1 MPSSSKRGLG
11 RGFDSLIPTQIDVE
25 FDPTAEV
32 VRTPEGTDKR
42 VAADEVMQLEVGI
55 VSPNPHQPR
64 TVFDEGAL
72 AELAAS
78 IKEHG
83 VMQPIVVVEEKG
95 EYQLVAGERRL
106 RASKLAGK
114 KTIPAIVRSYSKQ
127 QQVEL
132 ALIENIQREDLN
144 PLETATSY
152 RKLVEE
158 FNMSNDDIAKR
169 VGKDTSTVSNTM
181 RLLNLPLDAKRA
193 VAEGVIT
200 EGHGRV
206 ILSLKD
212 EHKQL
217 ELLDMIVKGGWTVRQ
232 AEAFARDF
240 KRKTST
246 IDKVAA
252 KQAARNEVTEAISAR
267 LKTPVTIQR
276 TAKGGKLLI
285 QFTTDAELERLKRL
299 ITGQ

>member
-1 MPSSSKRGLG
+1 MPSRGLG
-11 RGFDSLIPTQIDVE
+11 RGFDALIPTQIDVE
-25 FDPTAEV
+25 FDPTADIV
-32 VRTPEGTDKR
+32 KTPEGTDKR
-42 VAADEVMQLEVGI
+42 VAADEVLQLEVGI
-55 VSPNPHQPR
+55 ISPNPHQPR
-64 TVFDEGAL
+64 QAFDESAL
-72 AELAAS
+72 SELATS

-83 VMQPIVVVEEKG
+83 VMQPVVVIESKG

-114 KTIPAIVRSYSKQ
+114 KTIPAIVRSYNKQ

-144 PLETATSY
+144 PMETATSY
-152 RKLVEE
+152 RKLVDE
-158 FNMSNDDIAKR
+158 FSMSNDDIARR

-193 VAEGVIT
+193 VAEGTIS

-206 ILSLKD
+206 ILSLKEND
-212 EHKQL
+212 KQL
-217 ELLDMIVKGGWTVRQ
+217 ELLDLIVKNSWTVRQ

-240 KRKTST
+240 KRKATT
-246 IDKVAA
+246 VDKVAA
-252 KQAARNEVTEAISAR
+252 KQAARNEVTEAISNR
-267 LKTPVTIQR
+267 LKTPVSIQR

-285 QFTTDAELERLKRL
+285 QFSTDKELERLKKAIL
-299 ITGQ
+299 GD

>member
-1 MPSSSKRGLG
+1 VSSNNRGLG
-11 RGFDSLIPTQIDVE
+11 RGFDALIPTQIDVE
-25 FDPTAEV
+25 FDPTAELV
-32 VRTPEGTDKR
+32 KTPEGTDKR
-42 VAADEVMQLEVGI
+42 VAADEVMQLDVTI
-55 VSPNPHQPR
+55 ISPNPHQPR
-64 TVFDEGAL
+64 TTFDEGAL

-83 VMQPIVVVEEKG
+83 VMQPIVVVESKG
-95 EYQLVAGERRL
+95 DYQLVAGERRL

-114 KTIPAIVRSYSKQ
+114 TTIPAIVRSYSKQ

-193 VAEGVIT
+193 VAEGVIS

-206 ILSLKD
+206 ILSVKEND
-212 EHKQL
+212 KQL
-217 ELLDMIVKGGWTVRQ
+217 ELLDLIVKNGWTVRQ

-252 KQAARNEVTEAISAR
+252 KQAKHNDVTEALSTR
-267 LKTPVTIQR
+267 LKTPVSIQR

-285 QFTTDAELERLKRL
+285 QFATDKELERLKKA
-299 ITGQ
+299 IIGE

>member
-1 MPSSSKRGLG
+1 MPSNRGLG
-11 RGFDSLIPTQIDVE
+11 RGFDALIPTQIDVE

-32 VRTPEGTDKR
+32 IKTPEGGDKR
-42 VAADEVMQLEVGI
+42 VAADEVMQLEVGMI
-55 VSPNPHQPR
+55 SPNPHQPR
-64 TVFDEGAL
+64 QVFDDAAL
-72 AELAAS
+72 ADLAAS

-83 VMQPIVVVEEKG
+83 VMQPVVVIETKG

-114 KTIPAIVRSYSKQ
+114 KTIPAIVRSYNKQ

-144 PLETATSY
+144 PMETATSY
-152 RKLVEE
+152 RKLADE
-158 FNMSNDDIAKR
+158 FSMSNDDIAKR

-193 VAEGVIT
+193 VAEGVIS

-206 ILSLKD
+206 ILSVKD
-212 EHKQL
+212 NDKQL
-217 ELLDMIVKGGWTVRQ
+217 ELLDLIVKNGWTVRQ

-246 IDKVAA
+246 VDKVAA
-252 KQAARNEVTEAISAR
+252 KQAARNEVTEAIAGR

-276 TAKGGKLLI
+276 TAKGGKLVI
-285 QFTTDAELERLKRL
+285 QFSSDKELERLKKAIL
-299 ITGQ
+299 GD

>member
-1 MPSSSKRGLG
+1 MPSRGLG
-11 RGFDSLIPTQIDVE
+11 RGFDALIPTQIDVE

-32 VRTPEGTDKR
+32 VKTPEGGDKR
-42 VAADEVMQLEVGI
+42 VAADEVLQLEVGI
-55 VSPNPHQPR
+55 ISPNPHQPR
-64 TVFDEGAL
+64 EVFNEGAL
-72 AELAAS
+72 EELAVS

-83 VMQPIVVVEEKG
+83 VMQPIVVIEAKG

-114 KTIPAIVRSYSKQ
+114 KTIPAIVRSFNKQ

-152 RKLVEE
+152 RKLADE

-193 VAEGVIT
+193 VAEGVIS

-206 ILSLKD
+206 ILSVKEND
-212 EHKQL
+212 KQL
-217 ELLDMIVKGGWTVRQ
+217 ELLDLIVKNGWTVRQ

-240 KRKTST
+240 KRKAST
-246 IDKVAA
+246 IDKVTA
-252 KQAARNEVTEAISAR
+252 KQAKHNDVTAAISNR
-267 LKTPVTIQR
+267 LKTPVSIQR

-285 QFTTDAELERLKRL
+285 QFSSEKELERLKKSIL
-299 ITGQ
+299 GE

>member
-1 MPSSSKRGLG
+1 MPSRGLG
-11 RGFDSLIPTQIDVE
+11 RGFDALIPTQIDVE
-25 FDPTAEV
+25 FDPTADV
-32 VRTPEGTDKR
+32 VKTPEGTDKR
-42 VAADEVMQLEVGI
+42 VAADEVLQLDVAI
-55 VSPNPHQPR
+55 ISPNPHQPR
-64 TVFDEGAL
+64 LDFDPTAL
-72 AELAAS
+72 DELAAS

-83 VMQPIVVVEEKG
+83 VMQPVVVIEAKG

-193 VAEGVIT
+193 VAEGVIS

-206 ILSLKD
+206 ILSLKEND
-212 EHKQL
+212 KQL
-217 ELLDMIVKGGWTVRQ
+217 ELLDMIIKNGWTVRQ

-240 KRKTST
+240 KKKTT
-246 IDKVAA
+246 TVDKVAA
-252 KQAARNEVTEAISAR
+252 KQAARNEVTEAIAHR

-285 QFTTDAELERLKRL
+285 QFSTDKELERLKKAIL
-299 ITGQ
+299 GD

>member
-1 MPSSSKRGLG
+1 MPSSRGLG
-11 RGFDSLIPTQIDVE
+11 RGFDALIPTQIDVE
-25 FDPTAEV
+25 FDPTADIV
-32 VRTPEGTDKR
+32 KTPEGGDKR
-42 VAADEVMQLEVGI
+42 VAADEVLQLEVGI
-55 VSPNPHQPR
+55 IEPNPHQPR
-64 TVFDEGAL
+64 QVFDEAAL

-83 VMQPIVVVEEKG
+83 VMQPVVVIESKG
-95 EYQLVAGERRL
+95 SYQLVAGERRL

-132 ALIENIQREDLN
+132 ALIENIQRENLN
-144 PLETATSY
+144 PMETATSY
-152 RKLVEE
+152 RKLVDE
-158 FNMSNDDIAKR
+158 FSMSNDDIAAR

-193 VAEGVIT
+193 VADGTIS

-212 EHKQL
+212 NEKQL
-217 ELLDMIVKGGWTVRQ
+217 ELLDLIVKNSWTVRQ

-246 IDKVAA
+246 VDKVAA
-252 KQAARNEVTEAISAR
+252 KQAAHNEVTESISKQ
-267 LKTPVTIQR
+267 LKTPVSIQR

-285 QFTTDAELERLKRL
+285 AFSSDKELERLKKA
-299 ITGQ
+299 ITGE

>member
-1 MPSSSKRGLG
+1 MPSSNRGLG
-11 RGFDSLIPTQIDVE
+11 RGFDALIPTQIDVE
-25 FDPTAEV
+25 FDPMAEV
-32 VRTPEGTDKR
+32 VKTPEGTDKR
-42 VAADEVMQLEVGI
+42 VAADEVLQLEVGI
-55 VSPNPHQPR
+55 ISPNPHQPR
-64 TVFDEGAL
+64 EHFDDGAL

-78 IKEHG
+78 ITQHG
-83 VMQPIVVVEEKG
+83 VMQPVVVIESKG

-152 RKLVEE
+152 RKLVDE
-158 FNMSNDDIAKR
+158 FNMSNDDIAQR

-193 VAEGVIT
+193 VAEGTIS

-206 ILSLKD
+206 ILSLKEND
-212 EHKQL
+212 KQL
-217 ELLDMIVKGGWTVRQ
+217 ELLDLIVKNGWTVRQ

-252 KQAARNEVTEAISAR
+252 KQAARNELTEEIASR

-276 TAKGGKLLI
+276 TAKGGKLVI
-285 QFTTDAELERLKRL
+285 QFSTDKELERLKKAIL
-299 ITGQ
+299 GD

>member
-1 MPSSSKRGLG
+1 LG
-11 RGFDSLIPTQIDVE
+11 RGFDALIPTQIDVE

-32 VRTPEGTDKR
+32 VKTPEGTDKR
-42 VAADEVMQLEVGI
+42 VAADEVLQLEVAI
-55 VSPNPHQPR
+55 IAPNPHQPR
-64 TVFDEGAL
+64 QHFDDQAL
-72 AELAAS
+72 SDLAAS
-78 IKEHG
+78 IMEHG
-83 VMQPIVVVEEKG
+83 VMQPIVVVEQNG
-95 EYQLVAGERRL
+95 NYQLVAGERRL
-106 RASKLAGK
+106 RASKLAHK

-158 FNMSNDDIAKR
+158 FNMSNDEIAKR

-181 RLLNLPLDAKRA
+181 RLLNLPIDAKRA
-193 VAEGVIT
+193 VADGVIS

-206 ILSLKD
+206 ILSVKD
-212 EHKQL
+212 DTKQL
-217 ELLDMIVKGGWTVRQ
+217 ELLKLIIDRGWTVRQ

-246 IDKVAA
+246 VDKVAA
-252 KQAARNEVTEAISAR
+252 KQAQHTEVTEVLAR
-267 LKTPVTIQR
+267 KLKAPVAIQR

-285 QFTTDAELERLKRL
+285 QFSTDNELERLKKAIL
-299 ITGQ
+299 GD

>member
-1 MPSSSKRGLG
+1 MPSSRGLG
-11 RGFDSLIPTQIDVE
+11 RGFDALIPTQIDVE
-25 FDPTAEV
+25 FDPTADV
-32 VRTPEGTDKR
+32 VKTPDGGDKR
-42 VAADEVMQLEVGI
+42 VAADEVLQLEVGI
-55 VSPNPHQPR
+55 IEPNPHQPR
-64 TVFDEGAL
+64 QNFDEAAL

-83 VMQPIVVVEEKG
+83 VMQPVVVIESKG
-95 EYQLVAGERRL
+95 SYQLVAGERRL

-114 KTIPAIVRSYSKQ
+114 KTIPAIVRSYGKQ

-132 ALIENIQREDLN
+132 ALIENIQRENLN
-144 PLETATSY
+144 PMETATSY
-152 RKLVEE
+152 RKLADE
-158 FNMSNDDIAKR
+158 FGMSNDDIAAR

-193 VAEGVIT
+193 VAEGVIS

-212 EHKQL
+212 NEKQL
-217 ELLDMIVKGGWTVRQ
+217 ELLDLIVKNGWTVRQ

-252 KQAARNEVTEAISAR
+252 KQAARSEVTEAISAR
-267 LKTPVTIQR
+267 LKTPVSIQR

-285 QFTTDAELERLKRL
+285 QFSSDKELERLKKAIL
-299 ITGQ
+299 GD

>member
-1 MPSSSKRGLG
+1 MPSSRGLG
-11 RGFDSLIPTQIDVE
+11 RGFDALIPTQIDVE
-25 FDPTAEV
+25 FDPTADV
-32 VRTPEGTDKR
+32 VKTPDGGDKR
-42 VAADEVMQLEVGI
+42 VAADEVLQLEVGI
-55 VSPNPHQPR
+55 IEPNPHQPR
-64 TVFDEGAL
+64 QNFDEAAL
-72 AELAAS
+72 AELATS

-83 VMQPIVVVEEKG
+83 VMQPVVVIESKG
-95 EYQLVAGERRL
+95 SYQLVAGERRL

-114 KTIPAIVRSYSKQ
+114 KTIPAIVRSYGKQ

-132 ALIENIQREDLN
+132 ALIENIQRENLN
-144 PLETATSY
+144 PMETATSY
-152 RKLVEE
+152 RKLADE
-158 FNMSNDDIAKR
+158 FGMSNDDIAAR

-193 VAEGVIT
+193 VAEGVIS

-212 EHKQL
+212 NEKQL
-217 ELLDMIVKGGWTVRQ
+217 ELLDLIVKNGWTVRQ

-252 KQAARNEVTEAISAR
+252 KQAARSEVTEAISAR
-267 LKTPVTIQR
+267 LKTPVSIQR

-285 QFTTDAELERLKRL
+285 QFSSDKELERLKKAIL
-299 ITGQ
+299 GD

>member
-1 MPSSSKRGLG
+1 VPSSRGLG
-11 RGFDSLIPTQIDVE
+11 RGFDALIPTQIDVE
-25 FDPTAEV
+25 FDPTAEIV
-32 VRTPEGTDKR
+32 KTPEGGDKR
-42 VAADEVMQLEVGI
+42 VAADEVLQLEVGI
-55 VSPNPHQPR
+55 IEPNPHQPR
-64 TVFDEGAL
+64 QVFDEAAL

-83 VMQPIVVVEEKG
+83 VMQPVVVIESKG
-95 EYQLVAGERRL
+95 IYQLVAGERRL

-132 ALIENIQREDLN
+132 ALIENIQRENLN
-144 PLETATSY
+144 PMETATSY
-152 RKLVEE
+152 RKLVDE
-158 FNMSNDDIAKR
+158 FSMSNDDIAAR

-193 VAEGVIT
+193 VADGTIS

-212 EHKQL
+212 NEKQL
-217 ELLDMIVKGGWTVRQ
+217 ELLDLIVKNGWTVRQ

-246 IDKVAA
+246 VDKVAA
-252 KQAARNEVTEAISAR
+252 KQAAHNEVTESISKQ
-267 LKTPVTIQR
+267 LKTPVSIQR

-285 QFTTDAELERLKRL
+285 SFSNDKELERLKKA
-299 ITGQ
+299 ITGE

>member
-1 MPSSSKRGLG
+1 MSSNNRGLG
-11 RGFDSLIPTQIDVE
+11 RGFDALIPTQIDVE
-25 FDPTAEV
+25 FDPTADLV
-32 VRTPEGTDKR
+32 KTPEGADKR
-42 VAADEVMQLEVGI
+42 VAADEVMKLEVGI

-64 TVFDEGAL
+64 TTFDEGAL

-83 VMQPIVVVEEKG
+83 VMQPIVVVESKG

-114 KTIPAIVRSYSKQ
+114 TTIPAIVRSYSKQ

-169 VGKDTSTVSNTM
+169 VGKDTSTISNTM

-193 VAEGVIT
+193 VAEGVIS

-206 ILSLKD
+206 ILSVKEND
-212 EHKQL
+212 KQL
-217 ELLDMIVKGGWTVRQ
+217 ELLDLIIKNGWTVRQ

-240 KRKTST
+240 KSKAST
-246 IDKVAA
+246 VDKVAA
-252 KQAARNEVTEAISAR
+252 KQAKHNDVTKAISTR
-267 LKTPVTIQR
+267 LKAPVSIQR
-276 TAKGGKLLI
+276 TAKGGKLVI
-285 QFTTDAELERLKRL
+285 QFATDKELERLKKAIL
-299 ITGQ
+299 GS

>member
-1 MPSSSKRGLG
+1 MSTNNRGLG
-11 RGFDSLIPTQIDVE
+11 RGFDALIPTQIDVE

-32 VRTPEGTDKR
+32 VKTPEGTDKR

-64 TVFDEGAL
+64 LTFDEGAL

-83 VMQPIVVVEEKG
+83 VMQPIVVVESKG

-152 RKLVEE
+152 RKLVDE

-193 VAEGVIT
+193 VAEGVIS

-206 ILSLKD
+206 ILSVKEND
-212 EHKQL
+212 KQL
-217 ELLDMIVKGGWTVRQ
+217 ELLDLIVKNGWTVRQ

-240 KRKTST
+240 KRKTT
-246 IDKVAA
+246 TVDKVAA
-252 KQAARNEVTEAISAR
+252 KQAARNEVTEAIAGR

-285 QFTTDAELERLKRL
+285 QFSSDKELERLKKAIL
-299 ITGQ
+299 GD

>member
-1 MPSSSKRGLG
+1 MSSNNRGLG
-11 RGFDSLIPTQIDVE
+11 RGFDALIPTQIDVE
-25 FDPTAEV
+25 FDPTADV
-32 VRTPEGTDKR
+32 VKTPDGTDKR
-42 VAADEVMQLEVGI
+42 VAADEVLQLEVSI
-55 VSPNPHQPR
+55 ISPNPHQPR
-64 TVFDEGAL
+64 ITFDPGTL
-72 AELAAS
+72 DELAAS
-78 IKEHG
+78 IREHG
-83 VMQPIVVVEEKG
+83 VMQPVVVIENKD

-114 KTIPAIVRSYSKQ
+114 KTIPAIVRSYNKQ

-158 FNMSNDDIAKR
+158 FNMSNDDIARR

-193 VAEGVIT
+193 VAEGVIS

-206 ILSLKD
+206 ILSLK
-212 EHKQL
+212 ENHKQL
-217 ELLDMIVKGGWTVRQ
+217 ELLDMIIKNGWTVRQ
-232 AEAFARDF
+232 TEAFARDF

-246 IDKVAA
+246 ADNVVA
-252 KQAARNEVTEAISAR
+252 KQDKRNEVTEAISVR
-267 LKTPVTIQR
+267 LKTPVSIQR

-285 QFTTDAELERLKRL
+285 QFTNDKELERLKKT
-299 ITGQ
+299 IIGE

>member
-1 MPSSSKRGLG
+1 MSSNRGLG
-11 RGFDSLIPTQIDVE
+11 RGFDALIPTQIDVE
-25 FDPTAEV
+25 FDPMADV
-32 VRTPEGTDKR
+32 VKTPEGTDKR
-42 VAADEVMQLEVGI
+42 VAADEVLQLEVSI
-55 VSPNPHQPR
+55 ISPNPHQPR
-64 TVFDEGAL
+64 LVFDPTAL
-72 AELAAS
+72 DELAAS
-78 IKEHG
+78 ITEHG
-83 VMQPIVVVEEKG
+83 VMQPVVVIETNG
-95 EYQLVAGERRL
+95 DYQLVAGERRL

-114 KTIPAIVRSYSKQ
+114 KTIPAIVRSYSMQ

-193 VAEGVIT
+193 VAEGVIS

-212 EHKQL
+212 ATKQL
-217 ELLDMIVKGGWTVRQ
+217 ELLDMIVKNGWTVRQ

-240 KRKTST
+240 KRKAST
-246 IDKVAA
+246 VDKVAA
-252 KQAARNEVTEAISAR
+252 KQDKRNEATEAISLR
-267 LKTPVTIQR
+267 LKTPVSIQR

-285 QFTTDAELERLKRL
+285 QFATDKELERLKKTIL
-299 ITGQ
+299 GE

>member
-1 MPSSSKRGLG
+1 MPSSSRGLG
-11 RGFDSLIPTQIDVE
+11 RGFDALIPTQIDVE

-32 VRTPEGTDKR
+32 VKTPEGGDKR
-42 VAADEVMQLEVGI
+42 VAADEVLQLDVAVI
-55 VSPNPHQPR
+55 SPNPDQPR
-64 TVFDEGAL
+64 QTFDDAAL
-72 AELAAS
+72 GELATS

-83 VMQPIVVVEEKG
+83 VLQPIVVVENKG

-114 KTIPAIVRSYSKQ
+114 KTIAAIVRSFSKQ

-152 RKLVEE
+152 RKLADE

-193 VAEGVIT
+193 VADGVIS

-206 ILSLKD
+206 ILSVKEND
-212 EHKQL
+212 KQL
-217 ELLDMIVKGGWTVRQ
+217 ELLDLIIKNSWTVRQ

-246 IDKVAA
+246 ADKVAA
-252 KQAARNEVTEAISAR
+252 KQAKHNDVTEAIAAR
-267 LKTPVTIQR
+267 LKTPVAIQR

-285 QFTTDAELERLKRL
+285 QFASDKELERLKKTIL
-299 ITGQ
+299 GE

>member
-1 MPSSSKRGLG
+1 MPSKSRGLG
-11 RGFDSLIPTQIDVE
+11 RGFDALIPTQIDVE

-32 VRTPEGTDKR
+32 VKTPDGGDKR
-42 VAADEVMQLEVGI
+42 VAADEVLKIEVDLI
-55 VSPNPHQPR
+55 SPNPHQPR
-64 TVFDEGAL
+64 LNFDAKAL
-72 AELAAS
+72 DELAAS
-78 IKEHG
+78 IAEHG
-83 VMQPIVVVEEKG
+83 VMQPVVVIEENGK
-95 EYQLVAGERRL
+95 YQLVAGERRL

-114 KTIPAIVRSYSKQ
+114 KTIPAIVRSFNKQ

-152 RKLVEE
+152 RKLIDE
-158 FNMSNDDIAKR
+158 FNMNNDDIAKR

-193 VAEGVIT
+193 VAEGVIS

-212 EHKQL
+212 EKKQL
-217 ELLDMIVKGGWTVRQ
+217 ELLDLIIKNGWTVRQ
-232 AEAFARDF
+232 SEAFSRDM
-240 KRKTST
+240 KRKNASA
-246 IDKVAA
+246 DKAKA
-252 KQAARNEVTEAISAR
+252 KQDARNEVSDYISKH
-267 LKTPVTIQR
+267 LKTPVSIQR

-285 QFTTDAELERLKRL
+285 QFSTDAELERLKQA
-299 ITGQ
+299 ITGE

>member
-1 MPSSSKRGLG
+1 MPSSNRGLG
-11 RGFDSLIPTQIDVE
+11 RGFDALIPTQIDVE
-25 FDPTAEV
+25 FDPTADV
-32 VRTPEGTDKR
+32 VKTPEGTDKR
-42 VAADEVMQLEVGI
+42 VAADEVLQLEVGI
-55 VSPNPHQPR
+55 IEPNPHQPR
-64 TVFDEGAL
+64 LTFDEAAL
-72 AELAAS
+72 AELASS

-83 VMQPIVVVEEKG
+83 VMQPVVVIENKG
-95 EYQLVAGERRL
+95 SYQLVAGERRL

-114 KTIPAIVRSYSKQ
+114 KTIPAIVRSYNKQ

-152 RKLVEE
+152 RKLVDE
-158 FNMSNDDIAKR
+158 FNLSNDDIAKR

-193 VAEGVIT
+193 VAEGVIS

-206 ILSLKD
+206 ILSLKEND
-212 EHKQL
+212 KQL
-217 ELLDMIVKGGWTVRQ
+217 ELLDMIVKNGWTVRQ

-246 IDKVAA
+246 VDKVAA
-252 KQAARNEVTEAISAR
+252 KQAQRNEVTEAISTQ

-285 QFTTDAELERLKRL
+285 SFSNDKELERLKQA
-299 ITGQ
+299 ITGE

>member
-1 MPSSSKRGLG
+1 MPSKSRGLG
-11 RGFDSLIPTQIDVE
+11 RGFDALIPTQIDVE
-25 FDPTAEV
+25 FDPTADV
-32 VRTPEGTDKR
+32 VKTPNGADKR
-42 VAADEVMQLEVGI
+42 VAADEVLQLEVGLI
-55 VSPNPHQPR
+55 NPNPHQPR
-64 TVFDEGAL
+64 QVFDDAAL

-78 IKEHG
+78 ITEHG
-83 VMQPIVVVEEKG
+83 VMQPVVVIELKG

-132 ALIENIQREDLN
+132 ALIENIQRENLN

-152 RKLVEE
+152 RKLVDE

-193 VAEGVIT
+193 VAEGTIS

-212 EHKQL
+212 NDKQL
-217 ELLDMIVKGGWTVRQ
+217 ELLDLIVKNGWTVRQ

-267 LKTPVTIQR
+267 LKTPVSIQR

-285 QFTTDAELERLKRL
+285 QFSTDAELERLKKA
-299 ITGQ
+299 ITGE

>member
-1 MPSSSKRGLG
+1 VPSSRGLG
-11 RGFDSLIPTQIDVE
+11 RGFDALIPTQIDVE
-25 FDPTAEV
+25 FDPTADV
-32 VRTPEGTDKR
+32 VKTPDGGDKR
-42 VAADEVMQLEVGI
+42 VAADEVLQLEVGI
-55 VSPNPHQPR
+55 IEPNPHQPR
-64 TVFDEGAL
+64 QNFDEAAL

-83 VMQPIVVVEEKG
+83 VMQPVVVIESKG
-95 EYQLVAGERRL
+95 SYQLVAGERRL

-114 KTIPAIVRSYSKQ
+114 KTIPAIVRSYGKQ

-132 ALIENIQREDLN
+132 ALIENIQRENLN
-144 PLETATSY
+144 PMETATSY
-152 RKLVEE
+152 RKLADE
-158 FNMSNDDIAKR
+158 FSMSNDDIAAR

-193 VAEGVIT
+193 VAEGVIS

-212 EHKQL
+212 NEKQL
-217 ELLDMIVKGGWTVRQ
+217 ELLDLIVKNGWTVRQ

-252 KQAARNEVTEAISAR
+252 KQAARSEVTEAISAR
-267 LKTPVTIQR
+267 LKTPVSIQR

-285 QFTTDAELERLKRL
+285 QFSSDKELERLKKAIL
-299 ITGQ
+299 GD

>member
-1 MPSSSKRGLG
+1 MSSTNRGLG
-11 RGFDSLIPTQIDVE
+11 RGFDALIPTQIDVE

-32 VRTPEGTDKR
+32 VKTPEGTDKR

-64 TVFDEGAL
+64 LTFDEGAL

-83 VMQPIVVVEEKG
+83 VMQPIVVVESKG

-152 RKLVEE
+152 RKLVDE

-193 VAEGVIT
+193 VAEGAIS

-206 ILSLKD
+206 ILSLKEND
-212 EHKQL
+212 KQL
-217 ELLDMIVKGGWTVRQ
+217 ELLDLIVRNGWTVRQ

-240 KRKTST
+240 KRKTT
-246 IDKVAA
+246 TVDKVAA
-252 KQAARNEVTEAISAR
+252 KQAARNEVTEAIAGR

-285 QFTTDAELERLKRL
+285 QFSSDKELERLKKAIL
-299 ITGQ
+299 GD

>member
-1 MPSSSKRGLG
+1 VPSSRGLG
-11 RGFDSLIPTQIDVE
+11 RGFDALIPTQIDVE
-25 FDPTAEV
+25 FDPTADV
-32 VRTPEGTDKR
+32 VKTPDGGDKR
-42 VAADEVMQLEVGI
+42 VAADEVLQLEVGI
-55 VSPNPHQPR
+55 IEPNPHQPR
-64 TVFDEGAL
+64 QNFDEAAL

-83 VMQPIVVVEEKG
+83 VMQPVVVIESKG
-95 EYQLVAGERRL
+95 SYQLVAGERRL

-114 KTIPAIVRSYSKQ
+114 KTIPAIVRSYGKQ

-132 ALIENIQREDLN
+132 ALIENIQRENLN
-144 PLETATSY
+144 PMETATSY
-152 RKLVEE
+152 RKLADE
-158 FNMSNDDIAKR
+158 FGMSNDDIAAR

-193 VAEGVIT
+193 VAEGVIS

-212 EHKQL
+212 NEKQL
-217 ELLDMIVKGGWTVRQ
+217 ELLDLIVKNGWTVRQ

-252 KQAARNEVTEAISAR
+252 KQAARSEVTEAISAR
-267 LKTPVTIQR
+267 LKTPVSIQR

-285 QFTTDAELERLKRL
+285 QFSSDKELERLKKAIL
-299 ITGQ
+299 GD

>member
-1 MPSSSKRGLG
+1 MPNNRGLG
-11 RGFDSLIPTQIDVE
+11 RGFDALIPTQIDVE
-25 FDPTAEV
+25 FDPTADV
-32 VRTPEGTDKR
+32 VKTPEGGDKR
-42 VAADEVMQLEVGI
+42 VAADEVLQLEVSI
-55 VSPNPHQPR
+55 IEPNPHQPR
-64 TVFDEGAL
+64 QNFDEGAL

-83 VMQPIVVVEEKG
+83 VMQPVVVIESKG
-95 EYQLVAGERRL
+95 SYQLVAGERRL
-106 RASKLAGK
+106 RASKLADK
-114 KTIPAIVRSYSKQ
+114 KTIPAIVRSYNKQ

-144 PLETATSY
+144 PMETATSY
-152 RKLVEE
+152 RKLVDE
-158 FNMSNDDIAKR
+158 FSMNNDDIARR

-193 VAEGVIT
+193 VAEGTIS

-206 ILSLKD
+206 ILSLKEND
-212 EHKQL
+212 KQL
-217 ELLDMIVKGGWTVRQ
+217 ELLDMIVKNGWTVRQ

-246 IDKVAA
+246 VDKVAA
-252 KQAARNEVTEAISAR
+252 KQAQRNEVTEAISTQ
-267 LKTPVTIQR
+267 LKTPVAIQR

-285 QFTTDAELERLKRL
+285 SFSSDKELERLKNA

>member
-1 MPSSSKRGLG
+1 MPSSRGLG
-11 RGFDSLIPTQIDVE
+11 RGFDALIPTQIDVE
-25 FDPTAEV
+25 FDPTADV
-32 VRTPEGTDKR
+32 VKTPDGGDKR
-42 VAADEVMQLEVGI
+42 VAADEVLQLEVGI
-55 VSPNPHQPR
+55 IEPNPHQPR
-64 TVFDEGAL
+64 QNFDEAAL

-83 VMQPIVVVEEKG
+83 VMQPVVVIESKG
-95 EYQLVAGERRL
+95 SYQLVAGERRL

-114 KTIPAIVRSYSKQ
+114 KTIPAIVRSYGKQ

-132 ALIENIQREDLN
+132 ALIENIQRENLN
-144 PLETATSY
+144 PMETATSY
-152 RKLVEE
+152 RKLADE
-158 FNMSNDDIAKR
+158 FSMSNDDIAAR

-193 VAEGVIT
+193 VAEGVIS

-212 EHKQL
+212 NEKQL
-217 ELLDMIVKGGWTVRQ
+217 ELLDLIVKNGWTVRQ

-252 KQAARNEVTEAISAR
+252 KQAARSEVTEAISAR
-267 LKTPVTIQR
+267 LKTPVSIQR

-285 QFTTDAELERLKRL
+285 QFSSDKELERLKKAIL
-299 ITGQ
+299 GD